1 MLPQLCSSYTGLLLI
16 QVFQSQVWHESQG
29 LCFGFSY
36 LLNYNFVVRAVPCHQ
51 ICFRLH
57 LTCNTVLFFWL
68 RVPKL
73 RFHPLLISRC
83 QQPEFKPKDK
93 DLRDGAK
100 IDMESRK
107 RTNPSETV
115 EAKIKIELQFVV
127 CCARGPFT
135 VFATYA
141 ASAQAQLQW
150 NKSS

>member
-1 MLPQLCSSYTGLLLI
+1 
-16 QVFQSQVWHESQG
+16 

-36 LLNYNFVVRAVPCHQ
+36 LLNYNFVVRAVPWKIKFASDF
-51 ICFRLH
+51 ICD
-57 LTCNTVLFFWL
+57 TVLFFWL

-93 DLRDGAK
+93 DLRDGEK

-115 EAKIKIELQFVV
+115 EAKIKVKLQFVV

-141 ASAQAQLQW
+141 ASAQAELQ
-150 NKSS
+150 